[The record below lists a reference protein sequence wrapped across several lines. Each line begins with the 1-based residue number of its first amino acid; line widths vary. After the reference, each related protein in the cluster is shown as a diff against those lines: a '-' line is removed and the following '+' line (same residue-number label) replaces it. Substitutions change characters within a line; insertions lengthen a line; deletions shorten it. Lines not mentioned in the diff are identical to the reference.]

1 MKTNNTVEINLQ
13 TITELNNRRYFDIED
28 VCMDESLILQ
38 MIKDSRLHKLV
49 MPNATIKLNDKY
61 SLSVIVD
68 KTFRSKDIT
77 VLEIVVIKN
86 GKTIFGKNMD
96 CILYLEYPYF
106 IARLRRLLNH
116 DISVGAFISELYKD
130 SNANISDECVYE
142 NMLSFIEEIVNA

>member
-13 TITELNNRRYFDIED
+13 TILNLNNRRYFDIED
-28 VCMDESLILQ
+28 VCTNESLILQ

-68 KTFRSKDIT
+68 KTVRSKDIT
-77 VLEIVVIKN
+77 VLEIVVIKD

-96 CILYLEYPYF
+96 CTLYLEYPYF
-106 IARLRRLLNH
+106 IARLRPLLNH
-116 DISVGAFISELYKD
+116 KINIGTFVSNLYKD
-130 SNANISDECVYE
+130 SNINMSDECIYK
-142 NMLSFIEEIVNA
+142 NILSFIEEIVNA